1 MDIFNQSGVIP
12 YRKHNGDIEVLII
25 STRNANWTIPK
36 GIIELNH
43 TPQESAL
50 KEAVE
55 EAGVWGLVDDEKA
68 GSYKYKKWDGVCKV
82 KVYKMRVTKV
92 LTKWEEDNFRDRLW
106 VPLFEV
112 PKSIKHKK
120 LVKII
125 VNSFEK
131 ELQLLKRKNIDK
143 QD

>member
-1 MDIFNQSGVIP
+1 
-12 YRKHNGDIEVLII
+12 
-25 STRNANWTIPK
+25 
-36 GIIELNH
+36 
-43 TPQESAL
+43 
-50 KEAVE
+50 
-55 EAGVWGLVDDEKA
+55 
-68 GSYKYKKWDGVCKV
+68 
-82 KVYKMRVTKV
+82 MRVTKV

-106 VPLFEV
+106 IPLSEV
-112 PKSIKHKK
+112 SKSIKHKK